1 MATAVHVNFGDP
13 ARAGDLAA
21 LPVDGAGPCPIEAIL
36 RDQIGVHPMALLYP
50 DRIAEEA
57 ERARVALLAKGY
69 DRPADLFVERLAEGL
84 AAFARPFGDR
94 PVVVRL
100 SDFATD
106 EWAALPG
113 GAAFEPDERNPLVGF
128 RGAVRYVHPAYADA
142 FALECEAV
150 RRARGALG
158 CANLI
163 PMVPYCR
170 RADEAAAVLDAMA
183 GHGLARGADGLR
195 IYLMAEVPSNVFAI
209 DAFAAQFDGVSIGS
223 RDLAQLL
230 LGIDGGAD
238 FVRDEDLDE
247 TDPAMLAAVADIVA
261 GAQRAGAH
269 VSICGAGPSRH
280 PELVDHAAACGIDA
294 VSFRPDALARM
305 APRLRPGW
313 DG

>member
-1 MATAVHVNFGDP
+1 MAAAIHVNFGDP
-13 ARAGDLAA
+13 ARAGALAA

-36 RDQIGVHPMALLYP
+36 RDRIGVHPMALLHP
-50 DRIAEEA
+50 ARIADPA
-57 ERARVALLAKGY
+57 ARDRVLAAADGFA
-69 DRPADLFVERLAEGL
+69 RPADLFVERLAEGL
-84 AAFARPFGDR
+84 AAFARPFAPR
-94 PVVVRL
+94 PVVARL

-106 EWAALPG
+106 EWAALEG
-113 GAAFEPDERNPLVGF
+113 GAGFEPDERNPLVGF

-150 RRARGALG
+150 RRARGDLG

-170 RADEAAAVLDAMA
+170 RAGEAEAVLAAMA
-183 GHGLARGADGLR
+183 ANGLRRGDDGLR

-209 DAFAAQFDGVSIGS
+209 DAFAPLFDGISIGS

-230 LGIDGGAD
+230 LGIDGGAP
-238 FVRDEDLDE
+238 FVTDADLDE
-247 TDPAMLAAVADIVA
+247 TDPAMLAAVADIVS
-261 GAQRAGAH
+261 GAHRAGAH

-294 VSFRPDALARM
+294 VSFRPDALAEM
-305 APRLRPGW
+305 APRLRPDWGC
-313 DG
+313 